1 MVGARAN
8 VDNTGVPVTQK
19 FLDGNQYT
27 TNGIKRYQRIFG
39 NDFVSTGGKDTTQ
52 KLFDL
57 LELKS
62 GEKVL
67 DVGCG
72 TGVADILMSELF
84 DVHVHGIDLST
95 NMVKMANDNVK
106 QCDPELQ
113 KRLTFDIVDCMTHD
127 FKPQSFDAIFTK
139 DAMIHIKDK
148 LFLFSKFYK
157 WLKPGGRLL
166 ITDYAVGRETP
177 STPEFALYVKQRG
190 YNLCTVDKY
199 GDFVRNAGFDNDK
212 VTAIDNCDTFMS
224 ILAAELARFQAQK
237 EDFIQEFCLKDYK
250 DLEKGWQD
258 KIKYCADKDMTWAIM
273 FARK

>member
-1 MVGARAN
+1 MPAGAK

-27 TNGIKRYQRIFG
+27 TNGIKRYQRMFG

-62 GEKVL
+62 GERVL

-72 TGVADILMSELF
+72 TGVADVLMSQLF

-95 NMVKMANDNVK
+95 NMINMANENTK
-106 QCDPELQ
+106 QCDTELQ

-127 FKPQSFDAIFTK
+127 FKPASFDAIFTK

-166 ITDYAVGRETP
+166 ITDYATGRETP
-177 STPEFALYVKQRG
+177 STQVFAAYVKQRG
-190 YNLCTVDKY
+190 YNLCTVQKY
-199 GDFVRNAGFDNDK
+199 GDTVRKAGFDNDK
-212 VTAIDNCDTFMS
+212 VQAIDNRETFMS
-224 ILAAELARFQAQK
+224 ILAAELSKFQAEKKQ
-237 EDFIQEFCLKDYK
+237 FIEEFSEKDYN
-250 DLEKGWQD
+250 DLEQGWKD
-258 KIKYCADKDMTWAIM
+258 KLKYCADQDMTWAIM